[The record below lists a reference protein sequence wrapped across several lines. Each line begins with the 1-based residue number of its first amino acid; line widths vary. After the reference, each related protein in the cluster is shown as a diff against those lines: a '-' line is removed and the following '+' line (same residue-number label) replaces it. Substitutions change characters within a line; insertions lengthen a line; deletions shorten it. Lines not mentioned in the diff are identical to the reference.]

1 MQIGKHTVLIG
12 FILLSCLAISAPA
25 KKTAS
30 QKAKKPAATR
40 PAPAARFGVNMQ
52 TDGAIL
58 YTQGIFYLIQA
69 ESITS
74 GGNILYFGAKDFT
87 NGKDLIVCKVA
98 KSELKVDT
106 PERKVVK
113 TTMLLGQ
120 GENIDRNYR
129 LDVFTEIHKDRPYLA
144 IYSRFFYLGP
154 DTHNCSINWGVES
167 AYEKNRY
174 KYYTIPKEGK
184 ILTYKLD
191 AESVG
196 QKLNQEYIKWVY
208 VHDGKGTGAG
218 LIPGAAMFGKG
229 ADFIFVNAVPPQKD
243 LATGQS
249 IDVFM
254 VFVPINKN
262 FKIIPQIQKE
272 ISTIS
277 WKFD

>member
-1 MQIGKHTVLIG
+1 MQISKQTVLIE
-12 FILLSCLAISAPA
+12 FILLSCLAISGPA
-25 KKTAS
+25 KKTTS
-30 QKAKKPAATR
+30 PKATKPTPAAK
-40 PAPAARFGVNMQ
+40 FGVNMQ
-52 TDGAIL
+52 NDGAIL

-87 NGKDLIVCKVA
+87 NGKDLIVRNVA
-98 KSELKVDT
+98 KSELKVNT
-106 PERKVVK
+106 PERKMVK

-196 QKLNQEYIKWVY
+196 QKLDQEYVKWVY
-208 VHDGKGTGAG
+208 VHDGKGNGAG

-243 LATGQS
+243 LTAGQS

-277 WKFD
+277 WKFE